1 LPHLTSGIL
10 IPMNEHAKKQVAH
23 EKSIKKMRIA
33 IWILVGIAVIAGAFL
48 YIKTIPPPSGLYD
61 AFAKCISNTSTTF
74 FGAFWCPHCH
84 DQKNEFGNS
93 AQYLPYVECSL
104 PDASGQTKVC
114 IDNKIQEYPTWRFP
128 DGSEASGVQSLQTLA
143 QKTGCPLPT
152 STN

>member
-1 LPHLTSGIL
+1 MRPAFAIL
-10 IPMNEHAKKQVAH
+10 ISMSAEAKKQISH
-23 EKSIKKMRIA
+23 EKSIKRLRIV
-33 IWILVGIAVIAGAFL
+33 IWILVVIAVALGIFL
-48 YIKTIPPPSGLYD
+48 YVRTIPPPNGKYD
-61 AFAKCISNTSTTF
+61 AFAKCIANTSTTF

-104 PDASGQTKVC
+104 PDASGQTQVC

-128 DGSEASGVQSLQTLA
+128 DGSETSGVQSLETLSEE
-143 QKTGCPLPT
+143 TGCPLPT